1 MPTND
6 FLPFAADPSANVITQ
21 GAWSALTAR
30 TNGFSAGLAQ
40 SNQLN
45 KVWRQSSAMA
55 SVLGQAIVDIG
66 NLDALDD
73 GNVTALLNG
82 LKTAIRSG
90 KLNYFSAPTGTA
102 NALVITPAPAVA
114 ALADIAGTALAIK
127 TGGSAN
133 SGAMT
138 LQVNALAAT
147 PVTWPDGTAI
157 AAGDVPAGSLI
168 VVRHDGSAF
177 RMLLGLSPTQVR
189 GLVPQTN
196 LLINGDFQINQRA
209 FAGGAL
215 ASGIYGYDRWK
226 ADGSSNLSVSS
237 YTLNITSGGIHQV
250 IEPALWGY
258 SSFADIDMTVSVES
272 PSQAVAVSLGS
283 ASATIPA
290 GSGRQSATLHTG
302 VGDSGNLSL
311 KLSRSGGG
319 AVSFGRVKLE
329 VGTKATPWQAR
340 TSWQEMLLAYRYFW
354 KFIAPYLDAR
364 LGDAGSLQDSGLFT
378 INLYMPVEMRVT
390 PTVTWASLSRKV
402 SSNVALSTLSSVAL
416 HKHSLA
422 LAFTS
427 AAISPGVVYP
437 ASLVSAAAGAH
448 LTLDSEL

>member
-6 FLPFAADPSANVITQ
+6 FLPFAADPAANVITQ
-21 GAWSALTAR
+21 GAWSALPAR
-30 TNGFSAGLAQ
+30 INGFASGLAQ
-40 SNQLN
+40 SSQVN
-45 KVWRQSSAMA
+45 KVWRQASAMA

-250 IEPALWGY
+250 IEPALWG
-258 SSFADIDMTVSVES
+258 FASLADMDLTISVDS
-272 PSQAVAVSLGS
+272 PNQIVAVSLGT
-283 ASATIPA
+283 ASGTIPA
-290 GSGRQSATLHTG
+290 GSGRQSVTLHTG

-311 KLSRSGGG
+311 KLGRSGGG
-319 AVSFGRVKLE
+319 AISFGRVKIE
-329 VGTKATPWQAR
+329 VGARATPWVAR
-340 TSWQEMLLAYRYFW
+340 
-354 KFIAPYLDAR
+354 
-364 LGDAGSLQDSGLFT
+364 DAGSEIRLAERYYKTWRPGAVGGRLAVGLVTDAGLAQF
-378 INLYMPVEMRVT
+378 NLPLAAELRAG
-390 PTVTWASLSRKV
+390 PTVTYQNLNREGGSV
-402 SSNVALSTLSSVAL
+402 VTLSSLYSSAVYRNVLSIAFNSATTSGGPFVVGLVAGN
-416 HKHSLA
+416 
-422 LAFTS
+422 TNT
-427 AAISPGVVYP
+427 
-437 ASLVSAAAGAH
+437 H
-448 LTLDSEL
+448 LTLDAEL